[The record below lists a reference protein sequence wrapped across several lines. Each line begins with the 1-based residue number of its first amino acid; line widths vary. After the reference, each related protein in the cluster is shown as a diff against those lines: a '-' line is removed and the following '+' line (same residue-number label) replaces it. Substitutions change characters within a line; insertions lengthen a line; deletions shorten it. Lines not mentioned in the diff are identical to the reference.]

1 MQISDEMYQ
10 PRYQEQTKSML
21 RELSFGAYHDG
32 YVQLCIGIP
41 RYAQDTI
48 QGMCKE
54 LYPYIAD
61 ELGHGNWHS
70 VERSIRFAI
79 MDAWERRDSEIWETY
94 FPNLQKPPTNKVFIA
109 TLADRLK

>member
-1 MQISDEMYQ
+1 
-10 PRYQEQTKSML
+10 ML
-21 RELSFGAYHDG
+21 RELSFAAHHDG

-54 LYPYIAD
+54 LYPYIAK
-61 ELGHGNWHS
+61 ELGLGDWHT

-79 MDAWERRDSEIWETY
+79 MEAWNRGDNARWEKY
-94 FPNLQKPPTNKVFIA
+94 FPKFQKAPTNKVFIA
-109 TLADRLK
+109 TLADRLE

>member
-1 MQISDEMYQ
+1 MQVSDETTHA
-10 PRYQEQTKSML
+10 RHLEQTKAML
-21 RELSFGAYHDG
+21 RELSVGVYRDG

-54 LYPYIAD
+54 LYPYIAN
-61 ELGHGNWHS
+61 ELGHGNWHT

-79 MDAWERRDSEIWETY
+79 MDAWEKRINDNWEKY
-94 FPNLQKPPTNKVFIA
+94 FPNSQKPPTNKVFIA